1 MTTAFS
7 GFLLIG
13 GASYIFKDSNNFS
26 IQNTSNYWLEINGA
40 VYNETLYK
48 VKGNTKLKDVIYRA
62 HLLMAAD
69 ISKIDLNYVIRH
81 DYKIYIPFKKGQ
93 EPKINARDG
102 LTQLE
107 INQLGLNANVS
118 KLLFELFAKK
128 GRYVKWEDIDNL
140 KGVGDITIAKLK
152 SLLIL

>member
-1 MTTAFS
+1 MTTVFS

-13 GASYIFKDSNNFS
+13 GASYIFKDSNNLNV
-26 IQNTSNYWLEINGA
+26 QNTSNYWVEIDGA

-48 VKGNTKLKDVIYRA
+48 VKENTKLKDVIYRA
-62 HLLMAAD
+62 HLLISAD
-69 ISKIDLNYVIRH
+69 ISKIDLDYVIRN
-81 DYKIYIPFKKGQ
+81 DYKIYIPFKEGE
-93 EPKINARDG
+93 EPKINAKDG

-107 INQLGLNANVS
+107 VNQLGLNENIS
-118 KLLFELFAKK
+118 KLLFELFLDK